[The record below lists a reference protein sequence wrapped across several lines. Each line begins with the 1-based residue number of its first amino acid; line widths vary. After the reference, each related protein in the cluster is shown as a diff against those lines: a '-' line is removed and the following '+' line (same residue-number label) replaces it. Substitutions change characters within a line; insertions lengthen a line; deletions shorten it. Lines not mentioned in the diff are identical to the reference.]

1 MEEQEQKKTRK
12 GGLVFAGIAAA
23 VIIVALLIVIIY
35 LLLSRNT
42 EPEEERRN
50 VVITPENVESVLQAM
65 EESQKQESV
74 APGYYTV
81 TMSTTW
87 HFETGNAVS
96 EDAAVVNVEANTNDV
111 YFDVVLA
118 EDEEKVVYKSPV
130 IPRGGRLEDIVL
142 DEPLEAGTHNCVM
155 IYHLIDE
162 EQNTLSTLRVA
173 ITIIVEK

>member
-1 MEEQEQKKTRK
+1 MEEQKKTRK
-12 GGLVFAGIAAA
+12 GGLVFIGIAVA
-23 VIIVALLIVIIY
+23 VIIAALLIVIIY

-42 EPEEERRN
+42 KPEEERRN
-50 VVITPENVESVLQAM
+50 VVITPENVESVLQEM
-65 EESQKQESV
+65 EERQEQESV

-81 TMSTTW
+81 TMSTIW

-96 EDAAVVNVEANTNDV
+96 EDASVVNVEANTNDV

-118 EDEEKVVYKSPV
+118 EDEERVVYKSPV
-130 IPRGGRLEDIVL
+130 IPRGERLKDIVL
-142 DEPLEAGTHNCVM
+142 DEPLEAGAHDCVM

-173 ITIIVEK
+173 FTIIVEG